1 MADIDRE
8 NQASA
13 PVQITGADEN
23 FKADVIEE
31 FDPASNSS
39 NKKLHTKTTTSIR
52 DRQGGWEMALAPSG
66 AFEVGEL
73 IRLVGG
79 NFESGTLLPNLC
91 LENSSGSGS
100 AEAVLGELVLDT
112 ATTANGFA
120 EVQSVRRARF
130 VTATFNKAHLG
141 VTMPNFN
148 AADCVRE
155 VGMFDPVQNIING
168 DGIFLRNNAGT
179 VSIVQ
184 RKGGVEVAEIP
195 ETNWNGR
202 LDPNGNRFTKTE
214 GIFLIEIVYN
224 AGAVFFYQN
233 RRLLH
238 RFGFGDSIG
247 YETVH
252 LPVAARIENI
262 NNNTTQN
269 LFKVRALS
277 CSRIGSASSIPE
289 YYRVTNAGTV
299 TIKKSPTNLKKLVI
313 SQLGGGAASVVIYD
327 SATGTN
333 NPVVEFELTK
343 AQTDH
348 ELDIE
353 LTNGLTYQATGP
365 GFEFLLIFD

>member
-1 MADIDRE
+1 MADLTEQESTLITR
-8 NQASA
+8 
-13 PVQITGADEN
+13 ITGDDELLN
-23 FKADVIEE
+23 ADVIQE

-79 NFESGTLLPNLC
+79 NFESGTLLPNLW
-91 LENSSGSGS
+91 LEDSSGSGS

-112 ATTANGFA
+112 ASTANGFA

-141 VTMPNFN
+141 VTMPDFN
-148 AADCVRE
+148 AADCIRE
-155 VGMFDPVQNIING
+155 VGMFDPVQNVING
-168 DGIFLRNNAGT
+168 DGIFLRNNGGA

-195 ETNWNGR
+195 ETNWNGH
-202 LDPNGNRFTKTE
+202 LDPSGNRFTKTE

-262 NNNTTQN
+262 NNNNTQN
-269 LFKVRALS
+269 LFRVRALS
-277 CSRIGSASSIPE
+277 CSRIGSASSVPD
-289 YYRVTNAGTV
+289 YYRVTSAGTETV
-299 TIKKSPTNLKKLVI
+299 KKSPTNLKRLVI
-313 SQLGGGAASVVIYD
+313 TKLGGGSASVTIFD
-327 SATGTN
+327 SATGAN

-343 AQTDH
+343 SQTDH

-365 GFEFLLIFD
+365 GFEFLIIFD